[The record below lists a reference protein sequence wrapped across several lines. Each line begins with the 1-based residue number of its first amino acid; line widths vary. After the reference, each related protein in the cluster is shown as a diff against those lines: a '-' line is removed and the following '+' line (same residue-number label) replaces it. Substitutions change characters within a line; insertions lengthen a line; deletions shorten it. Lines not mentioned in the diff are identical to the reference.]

1 MRIEPYLFFNGR
13 CDEALQFYTQAL
25 GAKVTLLMRFKDAPE
40 QEGMPQVD
48 PDKVMHANL
57 QIGGSQVMASDGMCS
72 GTQAFNG
79 FNLSISTHS
88 LEQAEQVFAALAEGG
103 QVGMPLQKTFW
114 ASAFGMLTDRF
125 GVGWMVNC
133 EAADPGTSLP

>member
-25 GAKVTLLMRFKDAPE
+25 DAKVILLMRFKDAPE
-40 QEGMPQVD
+40 QGGGPQMD
-48 PDKVMHANL
+48 PEKVMHACV
-57 QIGGSQVMASDGMCS
+57 QIGGSQVMASDGCA
-72 GTQAFNG
+72 GVQTFNG
-79 FNLSISTHS
+79 FSLSISTNS
-88 LEQAEQVFAALAEGG
+88 LEQAERVFAALAEGG
-103 QVGMPLQKTFW
+103 QVSMPMQKTFW

-133 EAADPGTSLP
+133 EAADPGTTLP